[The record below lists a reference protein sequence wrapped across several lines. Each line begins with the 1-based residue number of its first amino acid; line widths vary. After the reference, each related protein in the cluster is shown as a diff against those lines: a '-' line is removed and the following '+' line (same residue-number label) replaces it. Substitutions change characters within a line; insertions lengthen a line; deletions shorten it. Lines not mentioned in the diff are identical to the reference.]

1 MATTR
6 PRLGGGEA
14 VRRFE
19 SQDIRTFVSRRLA
32 GEPRSPSNTRDYP
45 RLSIVTP
52 SFNQAQFLERTILS
66 VLNQNYPHL
75 EFIIIDGG
83 STDGSVEI
91 IKKYEPWLA
100 YWISERD
107 AGQGDALNKGFQRAN
122 GELVGWQNSD
132 DIYLPGTFGE
142 VGRIFLDHPA
152 LDVVFANRLD
162 VDERDNVIGE
172 SRFAPFSA
180 VGHWYDGMSLSNQS
194 TFWRRELFSKIGMI
208 DASYHLAM
216 DYEFF
221 LRAAQKRARFRHV
234 RRYWG
239 ASRKHASSK
248 ENTLF
253 ATQMRPE
260 WDRIDSVYGKSRW
273 VVPLR
278 TYALVRRGL
287 HYLWQGDWDYA
298 FRGLRRRGLQLIER
312 LGLRSS

>member
-1 MATTR
+1 VSHEIR
-6 PRLGGGEA
+6 EF
-14 VRRFE
+14 VSQRRFDNAP
-19 SQDIRTFVSRRLA
+19 SPRQDHGCPKLT
-32 GEPRSPSNTRDYP
+32 
-45 RLSIVTP
+45 IVTP

-66 VLNQNYPHL
+66 VLNQRYPQL
-75 EFIIIDGG
+75 EYIIIDGG

-91 IKKYEPWLA
+91 IKKYERWLA
-100 YWISERD
+100 SWVSERD
-107 AGQGDALNKGFQRAN
+107 AGQSDALNKGFRRAT

-132 DIYLPGTFGE
+132 DIYLPGTFRE
-142 VGRIFLDHPA
+142 VAEMFVAHPA
-152 LDVVFANRLD
+152 CDIMFANRLD
-162 VDERDNVIGE
+162 VDEADNVIGE
-172 SRFAPFSA
+172 SRFTPFSV
-180 VGHWYDGMSLSNQS
+180 VGHWYDGMALSNQS
-194 TFWRRELFSKIGMI
+194 TFWRRDLFSKIGMI

-221 LRAAQKRARFRHV
+221 LRAARKHARFKHV

-239 ASRKHASSK
+239 ASRKHGSSK
-248 ENTLF
+248 ESTLF

-260 WDRIDSVYGKSRW
+260 WDRIDSMYGKSRW
-273 VVPLR
+273 AVPLR

>member
-1 MATTR
+1 VSHEIR
-6 PRLGGGEA
+6 EF
-14 VRRFE
+14 VSQRRFDNAP
-19 SQDIRTFVSRRLA
+19 SPRQDHGCPKLT
-32 GEPRSPSNTRDYP
+32 
-45 RLSIVTP
+45 IVTP

-66 VLNQNYPHL
+66 VLNQRYPEL
-75 EFIIIDGG
+75 EYIIIDGG

-91 IKKYEPWLA
+91 IKKYERWLA
-100 YWISERD
+100 SWVSERD
-107 AGQGDALNKGFQRAN
+107 AGQSDALNKGFRRAT

-132 DIYLPGTFGE
+132 DIYLPGTFRE
-142 VGRIFLDHPA
+142 VAEMFVAHPA
-152 LDVVFANRLD
+152 CDIMFANRLD
-162 VDERDNVIGE
+162 VDEADNVIGE
-172 SRFAPFSA
+172 SRFTPFSV
-180 VGHWYDGMSLSNQS
+180 VGHWYDGMALSNQS
-194 TFWRRELFSKIGMI
+194 TFWRRDLFSKIGMI

-221 LRAAQKRARFRHV
+221 LRAARKHARFKHV

-239 ASRKHASSK
+239 ASRKHGSSK
-248 ENTLF
+248 ESTLF

-260 WDRIDSVYGKSRW
+260 WDRIDSMYGKSRW
-273 VVPLR
+273 AVPLR